1 MPSKQEW
8 LDYVKTL
15 RQRQA
20 DLRAE
25 VRPFEAG
32 DIRIGRPLP
41 GYQHED
47 LTATHIAAIH
57 GEIAS
62 IEKTIQHVIA
72 TEGLPTDA
80 QEAREARSALPT

>member
-1 MPSKQEW
+1 MPTKQES
-8 LDYVKTL
+8 LDYVQAL

-25 VRPFEAG
+25 ARPFEAG

-47 LTATHIAAIH
+47 LTAMHIAAIH

-62 IEKTIQHVIA
+62 IEKTIQRVFAEVGAEI
-72 TEGLPTDA
+72 
-80 QEAREARSALPT
+80 

>member
-1 MPSKQEW
+1 VPSRQEW
-8 LDYVKTL
+8 LDYVKAL

-25 VRPFEAG
+25 ARPFEAG
-32 DIRIGRPLP
+32 DIMIGRPLP

-47 LTATHIAAIH
+47 LTAAHIAAIH

-62 IEKTIQHVIA
+62 IEKTIKRVIA
-72 TEGLPTDA
+72 EQGLPSDA
-80 QEAREARSALPT
+80 